1 MLSLDYVRHHT
12 DLVRSGIRAK
22 GHDPEIVD
30 TVLNLDQQRRE
41 VLVDLEA
48 FRHEVKT
55 LSKRI
60 GSCNRDER
68 DELIKLSKD
77 ISARISPLETQ
88 LGAIDDDLQSAMLN
102 IPNIPHQSVPAGDS
116 ASDNRDVDQGG
127 RMFTFEFEPVDHV
140 SLGTSLGLIDF
151 DRAAAISGTGFW
163 VFCGAGARLQRA
175 LINLMLDIHTTNGS
189 FKEIYTPSL
198 IRTESLVGTGQLP
211 KFAEDQY
218 KIQGEDLWLTP
229 TAEVPITNLHRDEI
243 IPGEEL
249 PIHYAGYTP
258 CFRKEA
264 GAAGQDTKGL
274 LRVHQFDKVELVKI
288 VKPQNSYDELE
299 SLLQSVLEVVSILE
313 LPYRI
318 IELCS
323 GDLSFSNSKCYDL
336 EVWAPG
342 TNTWLEVSSVS
353 NFESYQARRA
363 KIRFRDETTGKVEYA
378 HTLNGSGTAL
388 PRIVVSILEN
398 YQNPDGSISVPKA
411 LREFMGTD
419 ILSTNAI

>member
-1 MLSLDYVRHHT
+1 MLSLDYVRNHS

-22 GHDPEIVD
+22 GHDPKILD
-30 TVLNLDQQRRE
+30 SVLELDRQRRQ
-41 VLVDLEA
+41 VLVDLESL
-48 FRHEVKT
+48 RHKVKS
-55 LSKRI
+55 LSKTI
-60 GSCNRDER
+60 GSCKKDER
-68 DELIKLSKD
+68 EELIKMSKA

-88 LGAIDDDLQSAMLN
+88 LGTIDNDLRKAMLN
-102 IPNIPHQSVPAGDS
+102 IPNIPHHSVPAGDS
-116 ASDNRDVDQGG
+116 ASDNKELERGG
-127 RMFTFEFEPVDHV
+127 RMVTFEFDPLDHV
-140 SLGTSLGLIDF
+140 SLGTRLGLIDF
-151 DRAAAISGTGFW
+151 DRAAAVSGTGFW

-175 LINLMLDIHTTNGS
+175 LINLMLDTHTANANY
-189 FKEIYTPSL
+189 KEIYTPSL

-243 IPGEEL
+243 IIGEDL
-249 PIHYAGYTP
+249 PIYYAGYTP

-288 VKPQNSYDELE
+288 VKPQDSYDELE
-299 SLLQSVLEVVSILE
+299 SLLRSVLEVVSILE
-313 LPYRI
+313 LPYRV

-323 GDLSFSNSKCYDL
+323 GELSFSNSKCYDL

-342 TNTWLEVSSVS
+342 TNAWLEVSSVS

-363 KIRFRDETTGKVEYA
+363 QIRFRNDAGKVEYA

-398 YQNPDGSISVPKA
+398 YQNSDGSVTVPKA
-411 LREFMGTD
+411 LQESMGTD
-419 ILSTNAI
+419 ILTIE